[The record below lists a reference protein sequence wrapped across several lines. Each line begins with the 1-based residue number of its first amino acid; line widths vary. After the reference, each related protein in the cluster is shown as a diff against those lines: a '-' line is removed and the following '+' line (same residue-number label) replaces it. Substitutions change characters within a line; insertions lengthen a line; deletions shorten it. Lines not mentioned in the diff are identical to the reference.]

1 MSFKEKFGKR
11 LKYWREKRGITRA
24 ELGKC
29 AELKTVSPAITIG
42 DFEAGTE
49 VPRISDIEKMAKVL
63 GIAPQVLMGGTRKI
77 EWTDDF
83 GYREKEE
90 EFLRKILRD
99 KEVESVQ
106 FNSSCMADSGMSEKC
121 SGLMVIYWDYD
132 EGNKDE

>member
-1 MSFKEKFGKR
+1 MSFKKDFGKR
-11 LKYWREKRGITRA
+11 LKYWREKRGMTTEELRDLSGIRA
-24 ELGKC
+24 LN
-29 AELKTVSPAITIG
+29 ITISR
-42 DFEAGTE
+42 FEVGELLPAYKDVEGL
-49 VPRISDIEKMAKVL
+49 AKAL

>member
-1 MSFKEKFGKR
+1 MSFREDFGKR
-11 LKYWREKRGITRA
+11 LKYWREKRGMTKDELRDLSGIRA
-24 ELGKC
+24 KASIISLFEVGEL
-29 AELKTVSPAITIG
+29 LPAYKDVETL
-42 DFEAGTE
+42 
-49 VPRISDIEKMAKVL
+49 AKVL

-90 EFLRKILRD
+90 EFLRKIIRD

-132 EGNKDE
+132 GGNEDEQA